1 MITIGV
7 ADEKQHNL
15 LGLLKKTF
23 KNSRNIQVI
32 DIDNGNL
39 CCDVLVWNKKNTSE
53 RCCLKT
59 DVLILNC
66 EQAQGVSRVCDAK
79 VAISWGTDER
89 DTVALASSM
98 CGGMASLQRQI
109 VSLNGTV
116 VEPTDY
122 SLDFIDGTL
131 EEKMVLLCVMLVVDA
146 YEME

>member
-1 MITIGV
+1 MITVGV
-7 ADEKQHNL
+7 SDEKQHNL
-15 LGLLKKTF
+15 LGLLKKIL
-23 KNSRNIQVI
+23 KNRSNIKIFNI
-32 DIDNGNL
+32 DDKDL
-39 CCDVLVWNKKNTSE
+39 CCDVIVWNKKKIPE
-53 RCCLKT
+53 RCCLKS

-66 EQAQGVSRVCDAK
+66 EQAQEVSRVCNAR

-116 VEPTDY
+116 IEPTDF

-131 EEKMVLLCVMLVVDA
+131 EEKMAVLCVLLVVGA
-146 YEME
+146 FEMG

>member
-7 ADEKQHNL
+7 ADEKQKNL
-15 LGLLKKTF
+15 FGLLKETF
-23 KNSRNIQVI
+23 KNSSNIQVF
-32 DIDNGNL
+32 DIDDGNSY
-39 CCDVLVWNKKNTSE
+39 CDVLVWNKRNIPE

-59 DVLILNC
+59 DILILNC
-66 EQAQGVSRVCDAK
+66 EQAQGVSRVCSAK

-122 SLDFIDGTL
+122 ALDFIDGTL